1 MPCRRMRAAL
11 GSTIP
16 PGPAPQARSS
26 QYACHMAEDPG
37 DRLRRGVAVLVPL
50 AVPLAKKGVFRA
62 TTRRLGSRRGYQAGF
77 ALYWAT

>member
-1 MPCRRMRAAL
+1 
-11 GSTIP
+11 
-16 PGPAPQARSS
+16 
-26 QYACHMAEDPG
+26 MAEDPG
-37 DRLRRGVAVLVPL
+37 DRLRRGVAVLLPL